1 MRMRPPRHVLMKC
14 SECGTLEPEVLTVFS
29 FSGHRPARFGCDC
42 GHTRLTLS
50 TRDDMTYSLSFYCIV
65 CETTHSVSLSAFE
78 LWRAPME
85 PIKCPDTDVELGYI
99 GEPGRIRHALQMQRS
114 LGELLPKDL
123 SISEF
128 FTSPDIMY
136 EVLNM
141 LHNIAKSG
149 SLYCEC
155 GNDNIQVDLYPEK
168 LELRC
173 PSCSSLSII
182 YAENEDDLAVMSRL
196 EVIEM
201 KKAGFTSVDASR
213 FNHQHVRK

>member
-1 MRMRPPRHVLMKC
+1 MRMRPHRHILMKC
-14 SECGTLEPEVLTVFS
+14 PHCGTLEPEVLTVFS
-29 FSGHRPARFGCDC
+29 FSGRRPARFDC
-42 GHTRLTLS
+42 ECGKNRLTLT
-50 TRDDMTYSLSFYCIV
+50 TRDHTTYSLSFYCLV
-65 CETTHSVSLSAFE
+65 CETTHMVPLTAFQ
-78 LWRAPME
+78 LWTSPME
-85 PIKCPDTDVELGYI
+85 VIQCPDTEVELGYL

-128 FTSPDIMY
+128 FTNADVMY
-136 EVLNM
+136 EVLSM

-149 SLYCEC
+149 NLYCEC

-182 YAENEDDLAVMSRL
+182 YAENEDDLAVMRKL